1 MTDLEGYT
9 LQHDSEFDNAVDAI
23 VGAMPQNITQ
33 SKRAELF
40 GVSIRTIQSF
50 EKADGSC
57 RNYKLLFCY
66 RMHVYGDAVI

>member
-1 MTDLEGYT
+1 MTELQGYT

-23 VGAMPQNITQ
+23 VKAMPQNNTQ

-50 EKADGSC
+50 EKANGSC
-57 RNYKLLFCY
+57 RNYKLLFFY
-66 RMHVYGDAVI
+66 RLHVNGDAVI